1 MPDGSPIDQWWECL
15 NCGETPE
22 SLKRQGITMCA
33 IVGGYEYR
41 EIEHEF
47 AHHRWADW
55 RDREL
60 DLMGIKPEAY
70 GRHRRTP
77 ALHIQWVSCEDT
89 KRGHVPAT
97 EESDWAD
104 YGCRIG
110 QCIKCGQVPGS
121 SEPCSE
127 RYPDPA
133 DDVQCWLTAG
143 HDGEHLVDGGAYRWS
158 TPGLSERE
166 SGA

>member
-1 MPDGSPIDQWWECL
+1 MRGTTRTGAQTVAECL

-33 IVGGYEYR
+33 IEGGYEYR

-60 DLMGIKPEAY
+60 DMMGIKPEAY
-70 GRHRRTP
+70 DKHRRTP
-77 ALHIQWVSCEDT
+77 ALHMQWVGCEDT

-97 EESDWAD
+97 KESDRED
-104 YGCRIG
+104 FGCRTG
-110 QCIKCGQVPGS
+110 QCIACGQVPGS
-121 SEPCSE
+121 SVQEPEHQNRSNE
-127 RYPDPA
+127 
-133 DDVQCWLTAG
+133 
-143 HDGEHLVDGGAYRWS
+143 GENR
-158 TPGLSERE
+158 
-166 SGA
+166 